1 MISAVIT
8 AGGSSSRFTGGNKLL
23 YKINGVSVI
32 ETTVNKFL
40 SLDFI
45 DEIVVTANVSIIKEL
60 EGMFRSAKVKI
71 VEGGATRQE
80 SVFNGLKACTNCEYV
95 LIHDGARPFIIPETI
110 AKSIENVKKTRATIV
125 AVKTIDTVKIADENG
140 IVVSTPDRKTL
151 WNAQTPQTFEY
162 KLIYELH
169 KKYQGCNYTDDS
181 LLCEQ
186 EKIPVSIT
194 EGEYD
199 NIKITTVADLKNIC

>member
-8 AGGSSSRFTGGNKLL
+8 AGGSSSRFACGNKLL
-23 YKINGVSVI
+23 YKINGISVI
-32 ETTVNKFL
+32 EMTVNKFL

-45 DEIVVTANVSIIKEL
+45 DEIIVTANVSIIQEL
-60 EGMFRSAKVKI
+60 QCLFKSKKIKI
-71 VEGGATRQE
+71 VKGGNTRQD

-95 LIHDGARPFIIPETI
+95 LIHDGARPFIKCETI
-110 AKSIENVKKTRATIV
+110 KKSLENAMKTGASIV

-140 IVVSTPDRKTL
+140 FVASTPDRKTL
-151 WNAQTPQTFEY
+151 WNAQTPQVFEY

-169 KKYQGCNYTDDS
+169 KKYEGANYTDDS

-194 EGEYD
+194 EGDYD
-199 NIKITTVADLKNIC
+199 NVKITTFADLKHIC